1 MGRDPPGHRTY
12 VSRGGIAVLLT
23 FARGEREREDASE
36 SAPEGLRT
44 SGAVREPLPRRA
56 RDRFELKSNIDPPRQ
71 TPWEASAY
79 TRKRSPW
86 ATTAAV

>member
-12 VSRGGIAVLLT
+12 VSRGGIAIRS

-44 SGAVREPLPRRA
+44 SGAVRTPRRRA
-56 RDRFELKSNIDPPRQ
+56 RDRFESKSNIDPPRQ

-79 TRKRSPW
+79 TR
-86 ATTAAV
+86 

>member
-12 VSRGGIAVLLT
+12 VSRGGIAIRS

-44 SGAVREPLPRRA
+44 SGAVRTPRRRA
-56 RDRFELKSNIDPPRQ
+56 RDRFESKSNIDPPRQ

-79 TRKRSPW
+79 TCKRSPW

>member
-12 VSRGGIAVLLT
+12 VSRGGIAFLLS

-44 SGAVREPLPRRA
+44 SGAVRTPRRRA
-56 RDRFELKSNIDPPRQ
+56 RDRFESKSNIDPPRQ

-79 TRKRSPW
+79 TR
-86 ATTAAV
+86 